1 MMELIKRHRDVYY
14 IGGRNLRLHRQ
25 AAGMSQRQ
33 LAAKIKELTGIE
45 TDHRRI
51 SEKES
56 AFEFECDLDFV
67 QALQKIFINS
77 GF

>member
-1 MMELIKRHRDVYY
+1 
-14 IGGRNLRLHRQ
+14 
-25 AAGMSQRQ
+25 MSQRQ

-67 QALQKIFINS
+67 QALQKIFVNS